1 MYCVCIG
8 YLKFS
13 VKYSVKFL
21 LELKLFSDYY
31 RTVMLSRL
39 FLNHMQ
45 SMIVERKSGSISFM
59 TIQSNKLELL
69 CGTVM
74 LSSLDSLFFEL
85 LQKHRITCLG
95 RDTQG

>member
-1 MYCVCIG
+1 MYGTVENFWVMFLEIFLCVCNRKKMYCVCIG

-31 RTVMLSRL
+31 RAVMLSRL

-45 SMIVERKSGSISFM
+45 SMIVEHKSGSISFM
-59 TIQSNKLELL
+59 TIQ
-69 CGTVM
+69 
-74 LSSLDSLFFEL
+74 
-85 LQKHRITCLG
+85 
-95 RDTQG
+95 